1 MLGEK
6 FMRQR
11 HWDKLQKHL
20 GTILDYDSDSFTLQE
35 IFKINLLTYADS
47 VREVCEVARE
57 EYKIEFALAT
67 IE

>member
-1 MLGEK
+1 
-6 FMRQR
+6 
-11 HWDKLQKHL
+11 
-20 GTILDYDSDSFTLQE
+20 LDYDSDSFTLQE

-67 IE
+67 ID